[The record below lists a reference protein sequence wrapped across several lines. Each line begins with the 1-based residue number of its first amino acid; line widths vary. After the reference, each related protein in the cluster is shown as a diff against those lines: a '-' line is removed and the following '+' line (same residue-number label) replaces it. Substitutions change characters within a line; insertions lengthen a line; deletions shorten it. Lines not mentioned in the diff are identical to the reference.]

1 MHLFIPLLICNYV
14 AFNKNTLALP
24 SIQRFHLKNYNM
36 AKEHIID
43 VIIIG
48 GSYAGLSA
56 AMALGRS
63 LRHVLIIDSG
73 NPCNRQTP
81 HSHNLLTQDG
91 QTPAAIAALA
101 KEQVLQYKT
110 VGFHE
115 GLAINAIATATGFE
129 ISTSTG
135 DRFAAKKILLATGIT
150 DLLPAI
156 PGFAAC
162 WGISILH
169 CPYCHGYEIREQQL
183 GLLANGEMAMHMIK
197 LLHNLSKK
205 LVLFTNGPSTLT
217 ADQTQLLAQN
227 KIPIVEEE
235 VKTISHDN
243 GRIESIQLNN
253 DVVKKIDALFARVD
267 FTQHSDMAAQLGYA
281 LTAQGFLQTDEFGRT
296 TVPGVYAA
304 GDNVSPR
311 RALSVAI
318 STGNMAG
325 AAINGDLA
333 EEIFHKLV

>member
-1 MHLFIPLLICNYV
+1 
-14 AFNKNTLALP
+14 
-24 SIQRFHLKNYNM
+24 M
-36 AKEHIID
+36 AKEQIAD

-63 LRHVLIIDSG
+63 LRNVLIIDSG
-73 NPCNRQTP
+73 NPCNKQTP

-91 QTPAAIAALA
+91 QTPSAIATLA
-101 KEQVLQYKT
+101 KEQVLRYKT
-110 VGFHE
+110 VRFHQ
-115 GLAINAIATATGFE
+115 GLATEAIATGAGFAISTATGDHFV
-129 ISTSTG
+129 
-135 DRFAAKKILLATGIT
+135 AKKILLATGLT

-169 CPYCHGYEIREQQL
+169 CPYCHGYEIRDRQL
-183 GLLANGEMAMHMIK
+183 GLLANGEMAVHMIK

-205 LVLFTNGPSTLT
+205 LILFTNGSSSLT
-217 ADQTQLLAQN
+217 AEQTQQLQQN
-227 KIPIVEEE
+227 NIPLVEDE
-235 VKTISHDN
+235 V
-243 GRIESIQLNN
+243 ESIAHTNGILDRLQLKNGSAT
-253 DVVKKIDALFARVD
+253 KIDALFARVG
-267 FTQHSDMAAQLGYA
+267 FKQHSDIAAQLGCV
-281 LTAQGFLQTDEFGRT
+281 LTAQGYLQVDEFGKT

-325 AAINGDLA
+325 AAINGELA
-333 EEIFHKLV
+333 EEIFHAPA